1 MADQP
6 ATQQDM
12 VRLIALTIK
21 NRRVLDAMAHVP
33 RDCFVPEAHQHLAYA
48 DRAVPLADGQTI
60 SQPLVVAT
68 MLEAIAPQPHHRLLE
83 IGTGSGYVAALLG
96 ELGARVVS
104 IERNHRLATDARHRL
119 RALGHANVRVIEGDG
134 TLGWPDGAPYD
145 GIVVSAFGPAVPE
158 TLREQLVVGGRL
170 VMPVGSSQ
178 ADQQLQCMTR
188 IGSTAL
194 ATQDLGP
201 VLFVPLIGAEGWP
214 DRPGT

>member
-1 MADQP
+1 MADRP

-12 VRLIALTIK
+12 IKLIGLTIK
-21 NRRVLDAMAHVP
+21 SRRVLDAMAHVP
-33 RDCFVPEAHQHLAYA
+33 RDWFVPEAQQHLAYA
-48 DRAVPLADGQTI
+48 DRAVPLGDGQTI

-104 IERNHRLATDARHRL
+104 IERNHRLANDARQRL

-158 TLREQLVVGGRL
+158 ALRQQLALGGRL
-170 VMPVGSSQ
+170 VMPVGSSRGE
-178 ADQQLQCMTR
+178 QQLQCMTR
-188 IGSTAL
+188 IGDMAL
-194 ATQDLGP
+194 ATEDLGP

-214 DRPGT
+214 EQPAT